1 MLKARVITQEEK
13 QFLLDLP
20 DDNISNTTLVK
31 MFNHYY
37 DRTTKTPHDPMF
49 HPYDKLHVV
58 KGDLKC
64 IHEEMDTTVGLF
76 LFNKYLIDGCG
87 LAAHISYINRAMNG
101 KDLDKLGDRVGQ
113 LYMKD
118 LIDNDTIS
126 RWITVRDTFLS
137 MVYQI
142 ILPSLSENIMKVQ
155 PAIVKKMEELLEK
168 YKTEIDAGD
177 LVTMNKIQAEL
188 VAYARDLLQDD
199 ESMILYMSGSKP
211 EFSNNYKVL
220 SIMRGP
226 MKNEITG
233 KYEFVTSNLVGG
245 IKKEDIPVSANTI
258 LVGEYSTAISTAT
271 YGYQSKRIL
280 YFMQGETVG
289 EKGSDC
295 GSKAIMKM
303 VATKRLADEYRYFV
317 EGGKLMQLTPENISK
332 YEGRMLRFRTPMGC
346 KRDNG
351 PCNICCGDY
360 PYLLGIRNIGLMAT
374 KVSGQLLNSST
385 KKKHSIQF
393 KTSTIKISD

>member
-1 MLKARVITQEEK
+1 MLKARNITQEEK

-20 DDNISNTTLVK
+20 DDTISNVTLVK

-37 DRTTKTPHDPMF
+37 DKQTKQHHDPMF
-49 HPYDKLHVV
+49 HPYDRLHVV

-87 LAAHISYINRAMNG
+87 LAPHISYLNKSMNG

-155 PAIVKKMEELLEK
+155 PAIVKKMDELLEK

-177 LVTMNKIQAEL
+177 LVTMNKVQSEL
-188 VAYARDLLQDD
+188 VNYARDLLQDD

-226 MKNEITG
+226 MKNEVTG

-258 LVGEYSTAISTAT
+258 LAGEYSTAISTAT

-295 GSKAIMKM
+295 GSKATMKM
-303 VATKRLADEYRYFV
+303 AATKRLADEYRYFV

-332 YEGRMLRFRTPMGC
+332 YEGRMLRFRTPMAC

-360 PYLLGIRNIGLMAT
+360 PYLLGIQNIGLMAT
-374 KVSGQLLNSST
+374 KITSILLNAST
-385 KKKHSIQF
+385 KRKHNLQF
-393 KTSTIKISD
+393 KTTSIKIMD